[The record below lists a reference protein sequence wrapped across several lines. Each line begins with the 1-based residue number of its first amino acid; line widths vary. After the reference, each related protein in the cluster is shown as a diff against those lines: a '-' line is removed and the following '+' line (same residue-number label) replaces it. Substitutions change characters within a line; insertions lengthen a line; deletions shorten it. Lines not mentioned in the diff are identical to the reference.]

1 MCYCQ
6 QLMAGRIG
14 LEVGAMMC
22 VVVVRGHDVL
32 LRMTMMMAVVVVVV
46 VVVSARDAMM
56 MEKLRAEA
64 VDVAA
69 GRCCCQAH

>member
-6 QLMAGRIG
+6 QLMAGRSG
-14 LEVGAMMC
+14 LEVEAMMY

-32 LRMTMMMAVVVVVV
+32 LRMMTMMMAVVVVVV
-46 VVVSARDAMM
+46 SARDAKM
-56 MEKLRAEA
+56 MEKPRAEA
-64 VDVAA
+64 VDVA

>member
-6 QLMAGRIG
+6 QLMAGRSG

-32 LRMTMMMAVVVVVV
+32 LRMTMMMMAVVVVV
-46 VVVSARDAMM
+46 VVVSARDAKM
-56 MEKLRAEA
+56 MEKPRAEA
-64 VDVAA
+64 VDVA

>member
-6 QLMAGRIG
+6 QLMAGRSG
-14 LEVGAMMC
+14 LEVGVMMC

-32 LRMTMMMAVVVVVV
+32 LRMTMMMMAVVV

-56 MEKLRAEA
+56 MEKPRAEA
-64 VDVAA
+64 VDVA